1 MVLTSSVF
9 CAREISYFFEEMAEY
24 QVEYTGNQRIDEQ
37 KWISFMIPVGLVHSG
52 HYVFQSLVQDIKSRC
67 TSLNF
72 LNEHNMRLRYLD
84 DEDNW
89 INLNNDDERGFQE
102 FWQSARTVPEREF
115 KRIKVKAGVLGSPIQ
130 AVPSRANSSNTN
142 VQFDASTPYV
152 SSPAETRT
160 SNSLDFGKSTATRN
174 TALSS
179 TNSNPVDRILSKKL
193 ASVESAKKV
202 LEHAKVQKDNFER
215 ELCRAV
221 LHNSGSLSIC
231 GRCHLKVGHTRRN
244 CDGEDYTSVMLC
256 GVIEKHPNDKAERRK
271 LSQQVTKCQT
281 EVANLESDYN
291 NKVKAYKAVE
301 DSFARKIE
309 ADIVA
314 SDPERYIVNGVKNWV
329 LLNKHVAPLQKK
341 CNGKLPPRQGITHL

>member
-24 QVEYTGNQRIDEQ
+24 QVKVEYTGNQRIDEQ

-89 INLNNDDERGFQE
+89 INLNNDDEQGFQE

-130 AVPSRANSSNTN
+130 AVPTRANSSSTN

-152 SSPAETRT
+152 SSPAETPT
-160 SNSLDFGKSTATRN
+160 SNSLNFGKSTATRN

-179 TNSNPVDRILSKKL
+179 TNSNPVDRMLLKKTC
-193 ASVESAKKV
+193 K
-202 LEHAKVQKDNFER
+202 R
-215 ELCRAV
+215 
-221 LHNSGSLSIC
+221 
-231 GRCHLKVGHTRRN
+231 
-244 CDGEDYTSVMLC
+244 
-256 GVIEKHPNDKAERRK
+256 
-271 LSQQVTKCQT
+271 
-281 EVANLESDYN
+281 
-291 NKVKAYKAVE
+291 
-301 DSFARKIE
+301 
-309 ADIVA
+309 
-314 SDPERYIVNGVKNWV
+314 
-329 LLNKHVAPLQKK
+329 
-341 CNGKLPPRQGITHL
+341 